1 MPAVT
6 PTLIM
11 GVLGIVLSAPAWVLF
26 IRAARR
32 LYLFIAAGQP
42 APGRT
47 NRPLRR
53 GVQVLKEVFFHTEL
67 MRRPA
72 IAVAHW
78 FVMVGFLIGS
88 LVWFEAYIQTFNPAG
103 GWPLLSQWSLYHFAE
118 EVLAIGTVLGIGFL
132 FAIRLSTGMRERLS
146 RFYGSNALS
155 AFFVEGVIFLEGAGM
170 LLVKAGKIATYGHAS
185 PWADFFTQYLARFL
199 PASPIMVSV
208 FALFKLLVGM
218 VWLVVVAR
226 NLTWGVAWHRFL
238 AFFNIF
244 FQRNPDGAPA
254 LGKVLPLYDGT
265 TELTIDTIEE
275 DSSLGIGHLQDAGR
289 CSLTRQPARNAVVA
303 RPNAPPGIPGNP
315 CRQSCLSPTFGMR
328 PSPMLPTFRTRTRLP
343 PTPHI
348 RMLTCSNSWASPMLS
363 TRMCCGRARTVAPAW
378 SNARSTLNT
387 STMW

>member
-155 AFFVEGVIFLEGAGM
+155 AFFVEGVIFLEGAGR
-170 LLVKAGKIATYGHAS
+170 
-185 PWADFFTQYLARFL
+185 P
-199 PASPIMVSV
+199 
-208 FALFKLLVGM
+208 
-218 VWLVVVAR
+218 
-226 NLTWGVAWHRFL
+226 
-238 AFFNIF
+238 
-244 FQRNPDGAPA
+244 
-254 LGKVLPLYDGT
+254 
-265 TELTIDTIEE
+265 
-275 DSSLGIGHLQDAGR
+275 GR
-289 CSLTRQPARNAVVA
+289 
-303 RPNAPPGIPGNP
+303 
-315 CRQSCLSPTFGMR
+315 
-328 PSPMLPTFRTRTRLP
+328 
-343 PTPHI
+343 
-348 RMLTCSNSWASPMLS
+348 
-363 TRMCCGRARTVAPAW
+363 
-378 SNARSTLNT
+378 
-387 STMW
+387 